1 VRPRTRPDG
10 YAIQREFQLCSG
22 QGLGCWKLAATSVH
36 GQRHV
41 DVDGPMAGRIL
52 ADRIVP
58 PGSTLSLAGNIMRV
72 AEPEFAFVL
81 GRDLPPRATP
91 WTRAEVLDA
100 VTALRLAL
108 EVPDSRYADFVH
120 AGEAQLVAESACAH
134 DLVLGP
140 VVTADW
146 RNLDLVDHVV
156 QAEVG
161 GRYRRQG
168 TGAAVLGDPRTA
180 LVWWANELSAIGET
194 ARAGQVVIT
203 GTCMKSLELEPGDHV
218 RADYGVLGS
227 IDAHFR

>member
-1 VRPRTRPDG
+1 M
-10 YAIQREFQLCSG
+10 QLRSG
-22 QGLGCWKLAATSVH
+22 EGLGSWKLAATSVH

-52 ADRIVP
+52 ANRIVP
-58 PGSTLSLAGNIMRV
+58 PGSTILLAGNIMRV
-72 AEPEFAFVL
+72 VEPEFAFVL

-91 WTRAEVLDA
+91 WTRTELLDA

-146 RNLDLVDHVV
+146 RSLDLSGHSVR
-156 QAEVG
+156 AEVV

-168 TGAAVLGDPRTA
+168 TGAAVLGDPRIA
-180 LVWWANELSAIGET
+180 LLWWANELSTIRET

-203 GTCMKSLELEPGDHV
+203 GTCMKSLEIQEGDHV
-218 RADYGVLGS
+218 RVDYGVLGS
-227 IDAHFR
+227 IEARFR

>member
-1 VRPRTRPDG
+1 
-10 YAIQREFQLCSG
+10 
-22 QGLGCWKLAATSVH
+22 
-36 GQRHV
+36 
-41 DVDGPMAGRIL
+41 MAGRLL
-52 ADRIVP
+52 ADRVVP
-58 PGSTLSLAGNIMRV
+58 PCSTLSLAGNGMRV

-120 AGEAQLVAESACAH
+120 AGEAQLVAESACAN

-146 RNLDLVDHVV
+146 RSLDLVDHAVR
-156 QAEVG
+156 AEVV
-161 GRYRRQG
+161 GRYRRGG
-168 TGAAVLGDPRTA
+168 TGAAVLGDPRIA
-180 LVWWANELSAIGET
+180 LVWWANELSTIGET

-203 GTCMKSLELEPGDHV
+203 GTCMKSLEIQEGDHV

-227 IDAHFR
+227 IEARFR